1 MSTVTL
7 HDEIADIERLLARA
21 HALMPTS
28 RGPSEWLRAA
38 DPDEDEDDLFGDDDL
53 GFDDVDEDEL
63 DEDEDE
69 DELDGDLDE
78 EL

>member
-7 HDEIADIERLLARA
+7 HDEIAALERQLARA

-28 RGPSEWLRAA
+28 SQPGEWLRAA
-38 DPDEDEDDLFGDDDL
+38 DHDEEEDDLFGDDDL

-63 DEDEDE
+63 EEDE